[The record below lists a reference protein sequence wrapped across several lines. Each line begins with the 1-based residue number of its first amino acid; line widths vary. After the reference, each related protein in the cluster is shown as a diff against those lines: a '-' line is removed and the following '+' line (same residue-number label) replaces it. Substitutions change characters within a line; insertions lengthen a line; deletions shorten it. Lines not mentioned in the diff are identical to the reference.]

1 MQELCL
7 DVIGGGRRS
16 LLRCVRLCLPLAA
29 LLDVAG
35 CTGVPAAGPQAGVAP
50 GYGYQCFA
58 GAYMC
63 RLPEQVPVGQ
73 QCTCPG
79 IGAPSYGT
87 VR

>member
-1 MQELCL
+1 MS
-7 DVIGGGRRS
+7 GGSRS
-16 LLRCVRLCLPLAA
+16 LLRCVRLGLPLAV
-29 LLDVAG
+29 LLGVAG
-35 CTGVPAAGPQAGVAP
+35 CTGVAAAGPEAGVAP
-50 GYGYQCFA
+50 GYGYHCYA

-63 RLPEQVPVGQ
+63 RLPQQVPVGQ